1 MRSTLTAGP
10 ERALKIPSEQSKNSM
25 KIL

>member
-1 MRSTLTAGP
+1 MANTVSAGP
-10 ERALKIPSEQSKNSM
+10 ERALKIPSEPPKNSM